1 VSNAHADPADYAPV
15 FDAVVETLDP
25 GERMV
30 VTSTP
35 DGGETVH
42 VDCVAA
48 SKYQGLTYEIRADGR
63 TRYGQAGVPPT
74 DVDDLAQTFIP
85 ALEFDSKLRTIVR
98 NPSQKTRVV
107 AVQVRGW
114 EPA

>member
-1 VSNAHADPADYAPV
+1 VTTNHSDPDDYAPV

-25 GERMV
+25 NERMV

-35 DGGETVH
+35 DGGETVR

-48 SKYQGLTYEIRADGR
+48 SKYQGLTYEVRADGR
-63 TRYGQAGVPPT
+63 DRYGQAGVPPT
-74 DVDDLAQTFIP
+74 DVDDLSRTFVP
-85 ALEFDSKLRTIVR
+85 ALEFDSELKTIVR
-98 NPSQKTRVV
+98 NPSSTTRVV